1 MLIKKFLK
9 RKTVSKVASFAVFE
23 NKLTLVSQSEHGSDW
38 IHDSRE
44 LGSRDHWVQALDS
57 LIVQHQLAGS
67 RIRFVLGHGLYQ
79 SLTIDKPA
87 LPRQELA
94 SALPFL
100 VKDLVSEPPANL
112 VADGYDEPLKN
123 RLQVFVTERKQIQRL
138 VLASLALGCEPELIT
153 ADEVVLGELT
163 DANQSQLVLHGRLQS
178 GLQLTAFKQQ
188 IMCFQRQLRG
198 FRQPLMGD
206 ETSSLQMDGLAL
218 ELQRSLD
225 FLSAQLRDMPIAQ
238 VLVSCD
244 SEDDTLLADALRQRL
259 SVPVVAVSKAPSGLA
274 DYDARVAWAALA
286 HQPLLNL
293 YHDSLKPQSR
303 WLTLPNLAA
312 SWAIGGVLLAS
323 FAGWQSWQE
332 YRVSAQLA
340 QEQARLSQK
349 QTELETAK
357 AALARHLPSELK
369 VKLSGDLAQ
378 RLAAK
383 QATLKAIAM
392 HDKSLQAGFASLLR
406 QLAQAASPDIS
417 VNRIHLQGDKLDL
430 EGVARTPNA
439 VPNWLQGFSHYPQLT
454 NRGFEVMSLGRN
466 EQNIVTFKLHAQR
479 RDEEQP

>member
-1 MLIKKFLK
+1 MLIKKLLK

-23 NKLTLVSQSEHGSDW
+23 NKLTLVSQSGDGTDW
-38 IHDSRE
+38 ICDSRE
-44 LGSRDHWVQALDS
+44 LGSRDNWGQALES
-57 LIVQHQLAGS
+57 LIVQYQLAGS

-87 LPRQELA
+87 LPHQELA

-100 VKDLVSEPPANL
+100 VKDLVSESPANL
-112 VADGYDEPLKN
+112 VAGGYDEPLKK
-123 RLQVFVTERKQIQRL
+123 RLQVFVAERKLVQRL
-138 VLASLALGCEPELIT
+138 VLASLSLGCVTEVIT

-163 DANQSQLVLHGRLQS
+163 DVHQSQLVLHGRHQS

-188 IMCFQRQLRG
+188 VMCFQRQLRG
-198 FRQPLMGD
+198 FRQPLLG
-206 ETSSLQMDGLAL
+206 EEPSSLQIDGLAL

-244 SEDDTLLADALRQRL
+244 SEDNELLAEALRRRL
-259 SVPVVAVSKAPSGLA
+259 SVPVAAVSKFPSGLE

-286 HQPLLNL
+286 HQPILNL

-303 WLTLPNLAA
+303 LLTLPNLAA
-312 SWAIGGVLLAS
+312 SWAIGAVLLAS

-332 YRVSAQLA
+332 HRVQQQLA
-340 QEQARLSQK
+340 EEQLRLSQK
-349 QTELETAK
+349 KTELDTAK

-369 VKLSGDLAQ
+369 VKLNGELEQ
-378 RLAAK
+378 QLAAK

-406 QLAQAASPDIS
+406 QLAQAASQEIS
-417 VNRIHLQGDKLDL
+417 VSRIHLQGDKLDL
-430 EGVARTPNA
+430 EGVASSPNA
-439 VPNWLQGFSHYPQLT
+439 VPNWLQNFSRYPQLT
-454 NRGFEVMSLGRN
+454 NRGFEVMTLGRN
-466 EQNIVTFKLHAQR
+466 EQNVVTFKLHAQR
-479 RDEEQP
+479 QDEEQP